1 MEALRIIIKQSSAN
15 YRKEETIDNKMTYPL
30 PPLSTLI
37 GAIHNACNYKEYHP
51 MDISIQGK
59 FESMHREPY
68 TDYCFLNSTMDDRGI
83 LVKMANES
91 LLSKGFEKVATSKKQ
106 GSNMRTGFEIQVH
119 NETLMKEYRDLKDLN
134 DKIKDFKSQRIKKVE
149 NLIKKRKKRLSEKK
163 KKFDKKSGEY
173 KKIADRE
180 KEIKETEKI
189 IKAKIKEFEE
199 NNYTKPISKFRS
211 LTTSLKFYEILN
223 NIELILHIRSD
234 NNTLKDILDNIY
246 SLKSIGRSEDFVEVI
261 EAKLVTLI
269 EDDDC
274 DIESKYSAFL
284 DYDSVMDEEI
294 YTKSGNESQ
303 INGTKYY
310 LNKDY
315 KIIDGK
321 RIFNKKK
328 VIYTSEYAIG
338 ETSKNIFID
347 KDDDKEYIVN
357 FL

>member
-51 MDISIQGK
+51 MDISIQGR

-68 TDYCFLNSTMDDRGI
+68 TDYCFLNSTKDCRGI

-91 LLSKGFEKVATSKKQ
+91 LLSKGFEKVATSKKK
-106 GSNMRTGFEIQVH
+106 GSSMRTGFEIQVH
-119 NETLMKEYRDLKDLN
+119 NEDLMKEYRDLKDLN

-163 KKFDKKSGEY
+163 KKFDKKSEEY

-180 KEIKETEKI
+180 KEIKEIEKI
-189 IKAKIKEFEE
+189 IKAKLKEFKE
-199 NNYTKPISKFRS
+199 NNYTKPFSKFRS

-294 YTKSGNESQ
+294 YTKSGNENQ

-315 KIIDGK
+315 EIIDGK